1 MNQSMLA
8 TLGFGFL
15 LGLKHATEADHLVAV
30 STIVS
35 ERRSIW
41 HAARVGALWGVGH
54 TASLLVGGFFVIA
67 LGVTIPA
74 RIANLLE
81 LAVALMIIFLGTRLL
96 YVILRAR
103 PDLHVHAHTHGGKQH
118 IHLHFHDEHHA
129 HAVGMMHNDGHTGLS
144 GWRPLVIGIVHG
156 LAGSAALTL
165 LVLSEVVRNGTA
177 ALGFVYLLVF
187 GLGSITGML
196 LMSGLIGV
204 PISLGRR
211 FFQRTLLPI
220 RVLVGILSTSF
231 GVFYAMKVVQK
242 LAVF

>member
-8 TLGFGFL
+8 TLGLGFL

-41 HAARVGALWGVGH
+41 QAAGVGALWGVGH
-54 TASLLVGGFFVIA
+54 TASLLVAGLLVIS
-67 LGVTIPA
+67 LGVAIPA
-74 RIANLLE
+74 PVANLLE
-81 LAVALMIIFLGTRLL
+81 LAVAFMIIFLGTRLL

-103 PDLHVHAHTHGGKQH
+103 PDLHVHAHTHDGRQH

-129 HAVGMMHNDGHTGLS
+129 HAVGMTHNERHSGLS
-144 GWRPLVIGIVHG
+144 GWRPVLVGIVHG
-156 LAGSAALTL
+156 FAGSAALTL

-204 PISLGRR
+204 PISLGIR

-220 RVLVGILSTSF
+220 RVLAGILSTSF
-231 GVFYAMKVVQK
+231 GVFYAFKVVEK
-242 LAVF
+242 LAAF

>member
-1 MNQSMLA
+1 MLV
-8 TLGFGFL
+8 TLGLGFL

-41 HAARVGALWGVGH
+41 QAAGVGALWGVGH
-54 TASLLVGGFFVIA
+54 TASLLVAGLLVIV
-67 LGVTIPA
+67 LGVAIPA
-74 RIANLLE
+74 RVANFLE

-96 YVILRAR
+96 YVIFRAR
-103 PDLHVHAHTHGGKQH
+103 PDLHVHAHTHDGKPH

-129 HAVGMMHNDGHTGLS
+129 HTDGLTHNDRHDGLS
-144 GWRPLVIGIVHG
+144 GWRPVLVGVVHG

-165 LVLSEVVRNGTA
+165 LVLSEVVRNGNA
-177 ALGFVYLLVF
+177 ALGFIYLLVF
-187 GLGSITGML
+187 GLGSIAGML

-204 PISLGRR
+204 PISLGIR

-220 RVLVGILSTSF
+220 RVLAGILSAGF
-231 GVFYAMKVVQK
+231 GVFYAFKVVEK